1 MELKCTYICY
11 MTKIKIHALNIH
23 LMSLFQQIRNQYSIG
38 LDLRELFGVLKTF
51 AGGNEILIEI
61 NREGFEVNSLIH
73 T

>member
-1 MELKCTYICY
+1 

-38 LDLRELFGVLKTF
+38 LDLRELVGVLRTF

-61 NREGFEVNSLIH
+61 NREGFEVKSLIRM
-73 T
+73 